1 MGKDGAWTREEPY
14 KLARLRLDIPNTA
27 DGDWEIDIKKS
38 VARPPSYIAI
48 RLRDLAE
55 HVRDQARQVFA
66 HRGSHGSRLPTPD
79 LQRAWRVV
87 QRKDSVAY
95 LVDRSHPL
103 VKQVLDQ
110 AGPLREAVA
119 AMLRLLEETMP
130 VQRVWIDTVEKGEI
144 HKGAFEG
151 APSAEFQAVLG
162 VLYRHLVLF
171 PCLAR

>member
-1 MGKDGAWTREEPY
+1 M
-14 KLARLRLDIPNTA
+14 
-27 DGDWEIDIKKS
+27 
-38 VARPPSYIAI
+38 
-48 RLRDLAE
+48 
-55 HVRDQARQVFA
+55 
-66 HRGSHGSRLPTPD
+66 
-79 LQRAWRVV
+79 

-144 HKGAFEG
+144 QKGAFEG
-151 APSAEFQAVLG
+151 APSAEIQAVLG
-162 VLYRHLVLF
+162 VLYRHLVETVGLDRRSAQSQLLKTEPF
-171 PCLAR
+171 HNHPHLIEALE